1 MSYFFVRIDKKI
13 GMMYNDICEICS
25 EQPNIIFDMEK
36 GKEDN
41 MRKFWKRAGSVGI
54 AAALLAG
61 ILQVAP
67 TSFVSMAA
75 DEPLFS
81 SECEDLTLSS
91 DATVA
96 TKVYN
101 DEYPG
106 YTGEGFV
113 WVTSAG
119 TMSFTIDAP
128 ETGMYRLMTRCL
140 VYLGNVGE
148 TRQATVSV
156 TRSDDS
162 TWSKDVKIAHTES
175 WNDYSWGDIKLT
187 KGENTITFGG
197 GWGYCLYDNM
207 TLSKT
212 PKPEYDKATDVLT
225 DAKATSQTQALM
237 TYLKSVYGSHIIS
250 GQQEIYGGG
259 HDNNME
265 LEFDYIKNTTG
276 KLPAIRGFD
285 FMNYNPLY
293 GWEDG
298 TTERAIEWAKDRN
311 GIVTASWHINVPID
325 FDKYELGDE
334 VDWQKCTYKNYQ
346 VSNSTFNTAN
356 AVKEGTKEYEYFQEC
371 MKDLAEQLTK
381 LQDAGVPII
390 LRPLHEAQ
398 GNEGNYSDGT
408 AWFWWGDRGAEV
420 YKELWK
426 LLYNTLTEKY
436 NLHNIIWEYNSYN
449 YANSDTWYPGDDYVD
464 IVAYDKYNCEYN
476 RDDGLSFGTPNLSAI
491 SSVFNYLYELT
502 DGKKMVAMAEND
514 SIPSVE
520 NMTIENAGWLYF
532 CPWYGDHL
540 MSSTYNDPD
549 ELKVTYNSD
558 YCITLDELPKNLYGS
573 ATPGTTTE
581 TKETTTAEETTTTEA
596 TETTDD
602 TTVTSAETTTA
613 STDESSKTT
622 ETTVTTS
629 DSTKSTE
636 ETTVSSDT
644 TTTSFEK
651 TTTVSTDESTEP
663 SADLYGDV
671 NLDGDVD
678 LSDAVL
684 MNKAIAGQ
692 VSLNA
697 AAKAN
702 ADCQKD
708 GIVSSD
714 DSMTLLKFL
723 VHLVNSLPQ

>member
-1 MSYFFVRIDKKI
+1 
-13 GMMYNDICEICS
+13 
-25 EQPNIIFDMEK
+25 
-36 GKEDN
+36 

-148 TRQATVSV
+148 TRQATISV

-212 PKPEYDKATDVLT
+212 PKPAYDKATDVLT

-265 LEFDYIKNTTG
+265 LEFDG
-276 KLPAIRGFD
+276 
-285 FMNYNPLY
+285 NP
-293 GWEDG
+293 W
-298 TTERAIEWAKDRN
+298 
-311 GIVTASWHINVPID
+311 
-325 FDKYELGDE
+325 
-334 VDWQKCTYKNYQ
+334 
-346 VSNSTFNTAN
+346 
-356 AVKEGTKEYEYFQEC
+356 
-371 MKDLAEQLTK
+371 
-381 LQDAGVPII
+381 
-390 LRPLHEAQ
+390 LRLHELQ
-398 GNEGNYSDGT
+398 
-408 AWFWWGDRGAEV
+408 
-420 YKELWK
+420 
-426 LLYNTLTEKY
+426 
-436 NLHNIIWEYNSYN
+436 
-449 YANSDTWYPGDDYVD
+449 
-464 IVAYDKYNCEYN
+464 
-476 RDDGLSFGTPNLSAI
+476 SA
-491 SSVFNYLYELT
+491 VRLGRRYHRACHRV
-502 DGKKMVAMAEND
+502 GK
-514 SIPSVE
+514 
-520 NMTIENAGWLYF
+520 G
-532 CPWYGDHL
+532 
-540 MSSTYNDPD
+540 
-549 ELKVTYNSD
+549 
-558 YCITLDELPKNLYGS
+558 
-573 ATPGTTTE
+573 
-581 TKETTTAEETTTTEA
+581 
-596 TETTDD
+596 
-602 TTVTSAETTTA
+602 
-613 STDESSKTT
+613 
-622 ETTVTTS
+622 
-629 DSTKSTE
+629 
-636 ETTVSSDT
+636 
-644 TTTSFEK
+644 
-651 TTTVSTDESTEP
+651 
-663 SADLYGDV
+663 
-671 NLDGDVD
+671 
-678 LSDAVL
+678 
-684 MNKAIAGQ
+684 
-692 VSLNA
+692 
-697 AAKAN
+697 
-702 ADCQKD
+702 
-708 GIVSSD
+708 
-714 DSMTLLKFL
+714 
-723 VHLVNSLPQ
+723 